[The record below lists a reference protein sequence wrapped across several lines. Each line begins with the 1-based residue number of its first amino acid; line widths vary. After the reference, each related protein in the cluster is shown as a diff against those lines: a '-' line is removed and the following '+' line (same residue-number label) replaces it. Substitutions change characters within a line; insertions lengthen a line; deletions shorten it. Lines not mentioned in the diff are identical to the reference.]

1 MNQFIF
7 NVVII
12 FKFVFFLR
20 WSFIGW
26 MYISCTYGVGDVL
39 IFLGNLQFWDCH
51 EFHLISDISHLIFKV
66 LLIIMVIFLFWWSFL
81 GFWGHIHF
89 WNTNYFWSRLNFW
102 CCINLLGSLQFW
114 GCPHFL
120 GRSHLWGCLHFWASL
135 HFGGCLHVLGRDTSF
150 LACFW
155 HTKKYLQ
162 EVLSLKVGKCIHFLN
177 NMWFKDLFFP

>member
-1 MNQFIF
+1 MS
-7 NVVII
+7 
-12 FKFVFFLR
+12 
-20 WSFIGW
+20 SF
-26 MYISCTYGVGDVL
+26 
-39 IFLGNLQFWDCH
+39 FLGNLQFLDCH
-51 EFHLISDISHLIFKV
+51 EFYLISVISHLIFKV

-155 HTKKYLQ
+155 HTKNYLQ

>member
-1 MNQFIF
+1 MIF
-7 NVVII
+7 YRLNVH
-12 FKFVFFLR
+12 FLHIWGR
-20 WSFIGW
+20 W
-26 MYISCTYGVGDVL
+26 CPH
-39 IFLGNLQFWDCH
+39 FLGSILRLSWISFDKCH
-51 EFHLISDISHLIFKV
+51 QSPHFQGPPHYHGHL
-66 LLIIMVIFLFWWSFL
+66 SFL
-81 GFWGHIHF
+81 MIFFRLLGHIHF

>member
-1 MNQFIF
+1 
-7 NVVII
+7 
-12 FKFVFFLR
+12 
-20 WSFIGW
+20 
-26 MYISCTYGVGDVL
+26 
-39 IFLGNLQFWDCH
+39 
-51 EFHLISDISHLIFKV
+51 
-66 LLIIMVIFLFWWSFL
+66 MVIFLFWWSFL

-177 NMWFKDLFFP
+177 NMWFKDFFSLKNQSITSAWYYHVCVILSRLCDSLNVTDAQVSRRRNSITKTWYSDFLRKKLF